1 MSKRDYK
8 LYLEDIIE
16 SIDKIEKYI
25 SNMNYNNFSKSDI
38 TVDAVVRNCE
48 IIGEAA
54 RQLSAKVRDKYT
66 DVGWQA
72 MVDFRNVI
80 IHEYFGVSLK
90 IMWDIIKNELPTL
103 KRNLKGAL
111 KKELAEED

>member
-1 MSKRDYK
+1 MSKRDYR

-16 SIDKIEKYI
+16 SINKIEKYI
-25 SNMNYNNFSKSDI
+25 SDMNYNNFSKSDI
-38 TVDAVVRNCE
+38 TVDAVVRNFE

-54 RQLSAKVRDKYT
+54 RQLPEKVKDKYT
-66 DVGWQA
+66 DVEWQA

-90 IMWDIIKNELPTL
+90 IMWDIIKNELPTIKKNLNEVL
-103 KRNLKGAL
+103 KN
-111 KKELAEED
+111 ELTEED

>member
-1 MSKRDYK
+1 VSKRDYK

-16 SIDKIEKYI
+16 SIDRIEKYI

-38 TVDAVVRNCE
+38 TIDAVVRNFE
-48 IIGEAA
+48 IIGEASK
-54 RQLSAKVRDKYT
+54 QLPKKVKDKYR
-66 DVGWQA
+66 DVEWQA
-72 MVDFRNVI
+72 MIDFRNVI

-103 KRNLKGAL
+103 KRNLKRAL
-111 KKELAEED
+111 NKGLT